1 MAPKHQLVVS
11 VGLIAGVIVVAWFFL
26 FRQHILAPPMTIPAG
41 PSLPDIGKQFE
52 EQVEAFNK
60 LAPPTAVPETPAL
73 IPTPPTVSD
82 DMRKPADR

>member
-26 FRQHILAPPMTIPAG
+26 FRQHILAPPVTMLAG

-52 EQVEAFNK
+52 AQVKAFNK
-60 LAPPTAVPETPAL
+60 LAPTPSENVPPPAP
-73 IPTPPTVSD
+73 IPPTTSD
-82 DMRKPADR
+82 DHRLLPDT